1 MAVGT
6 IELPGTGLEI
16 TRVGLGAWAIGGS
29 GWWDAWG
36 AQDDEQSIAT
46 IHRAVELGINWLDTA
61 PIYGLGHSEEVV
73 GRALEGLRPRPYV
86 FTKAGLQDGGDGS
99 VRNVLKRDS
108 ILREAELSLQRLRL
122 DAIDVYQIHWPVPDE
137 DVEEAWGAFA
147 ELREQGLVR
156 HIGVSNFSVEQMRR
170 ARADRAGRD
179 AAAAVLAARARH
191 RGRDP
196 AVHRAGRDRRRRLLA
211 AGLGAAER
219 GDDRR
224 AGRGA
229 ARRRLALARP
239 AVPRARAVPAPRARR
254 APAGGRR
261 APRRL
266 SGAVAVAW
274 TLQHPAVHGAIVGF
288 RRPDQVEPLA
298 GAGDIEL
305 TADDLAAIRT
315 STPAG

>member
-1 MAVGT
+1 MSLGT
-6 IELPGTGLEI
+6 VELPGTGLAI

-36 AQDDEQSIAT
+36 EQDDEQSIAT

-108 ILREAELSLQRLRL
+108 ILREAEVSLQRLRL
-122 DAIDVYQIHWPVPDE
+122 DAIDVYQVHWPVPDE

-170 ARADRAGRD
+170 AAADRAGRH

-196 AVHRAGRDRRRRLLA
+196 AVHRAGGHRRRHLLA

-224 AGRGA
+224 ARRGD
-229 ARRRLALARP
+229 ARRRLAQARR
-239 AVPRARAVPAPRARR
+239 AVPRA
-254 APAGGRR
+254 
-261 APRRL
+261 
-266 SGAVAVAW
+266 
-274 TLQHPAVHGAIVGF
+274 
-288 RRPDQVEPLA
+288 
-298 GAGDIEL
+298 
-305 TADDLAAIRT
+305 
-315 STPAG
+315 